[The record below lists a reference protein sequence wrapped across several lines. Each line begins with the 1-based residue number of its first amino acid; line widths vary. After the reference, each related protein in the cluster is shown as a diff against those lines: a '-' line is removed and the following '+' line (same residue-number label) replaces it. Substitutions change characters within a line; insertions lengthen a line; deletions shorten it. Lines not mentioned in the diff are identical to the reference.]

1 MRKCIANTYEI
12 VARIGSG
19 NSGIVYKAYH
29 KNLNKYV
36 VLKKVKEDIK
46 DLVNARAEVDV
57 LKNLKHPYLPLVE
70 NFVEDDGDIY
80 TVMEFIP
87 GNSFRQY
94 LDAGTSF
101 PESSVIIWIRQIA
114 STLVYLHKQQP
125 PIIHSDLKPGNIML
139 KPDGNICLID
149 FNISFSVDGNNA
161 YVTGYTKGYASPEQI
176 EAMKYN
182 QNQTDRSLWK
192 KIDKRSDI
200 YSLGAT
206 VYHIMTGQKPE
217 PDESG
222 GVPDIQA
229 LKPEI
234 NEVFASISMKCLEPE
249 PQKRYQQAEDI
260 LEDLKNMPLKSQAYR
275 SLLKKQR
282 RTAVVLSAGMVL
294 CAALA
299 AGGYLQIEKEKQS
312 DYQNAIAKEEECIS
326 EGNYEELDQWYQ
338 KAVKIFPGKAEA
350 YVKKAEALNREKDYK
365 KCITFIND
373 NILTNEKVMED
384 GILDGVY
391 YLLGDSYAQLEE
403 YEKAADSYEYAI
415 KLNPENGSYYRDYAI
430 TEAYCGDTQKAQKL
444 LDEAEEK
451 GSSTADIEYVKGEIQ
466 YSAGAYSEAQKIF
479 MDCIQTSQ
487 DSYIQMR
494 AYIMAAKCIDKQD
507 NSTDSQKQKM
517 QLLEK
522 AVKELPQENNIGVL
536 EELAQTYS
544 DLGGDTEDN
553 GYYQKALAVFKQIE
567 SQGMGDYNT
576 GCNMAVI
583 YQNMG
588 DYENAKK
595 KLQQVLKTYGEDY
608 RVYKDLAF
616 LEVSVQ
622 GETAEDDRDYSK
634 FKEYYDKAKELYQK
648 QLSANANDVEM
659 DRLDELYQQAVNSG
673 WISG

>member
-1 MRKCIANTYEI
+1 
-12 VARIGSG
+12 
-19 NSGIVYKAYH
+19 
-29 KNLNKYV
+29 
-36 VLKKVKEDIK
+36 
-46 DLVNARAEVDV
+46 
-57 LKNLKHPYLPLVE
+57 
-70 NFVEDDGDIY
+70 
-80 TVMEFIP
+80 
-87 GNSFRQY
+87 
-94 LDAGTSF
+94 
-101 PESSVIIWIRQIA
+101 
-114 STLVYLHKQQP
+114 
-125 PIIHSDLKPGNIML
+125 
-139 KPDGNICLID
+139 
-149 FNISFSVDGNNA
+149 VDGNNA

-222 GVPDIQA
+222 CVPDIQA

-234 NEVFASISMKCLEPE
+234 NEVFASIIMKCLEPE